1 MRHAR
6 AIVWAQFRTLVNFYS
21 KGHTGALIFTALLST
36 MWYAISALAA
46 VGVAIVMSQAE
57 RMDMIAQAAPRVLV
71 FMFGY
76 WQVVPLLLASTGAGL
91 DLRRLVVYPIRVREL
106 FAIEVLLRVTTSIEM
121 MCISAGAA
129 AGILLNP
136 RLPLWSLGAL
146 GLWVAFNLLLSAGL
160 RNLLGRVLARRGA
173 RELLMIAFVLLLAT
187 PQLLLVSG
195 IPDSIEGFL
204 SGFAAD
210 WWPWQVAARL
220 ITGSF
225 DPSSALALVAW
236 TAAAYW
242 FGRLQFIRGLSF
254 DAEAAAA
261 TVEREVPTGWADRVY
276 RLPGLAL
283 PDPLGAIVEK
293 EIRFLSRAPRFR
305 LVFLMGFTFGL
316 LIWLPLAF
324 RGGPNPEGFFASNY
338 LTFVTIYAL
347 MLLGEVS
354 FWNTFGFDREAVQI
368 YYLLPVPFGLVLL
381 AKNLA
386 ALIFVFLEITA
397 IAIVCA
403 LVGMPLTPGRL
414 LESYAIAL
422 VLTILLLGIG
432 NLGSTY
438 YPRPVNPAHSWRSS
452 SAGKF
457 QALMMLT
464 YPVLSFPVALAYLA
478 RYAFESH
485 WAFYTV
491 LAIGGAVG
499 LAFYWVATDSAVQ
512 AARARK
518 EHIVEALSQGEGPLA
533 A

>member
-1 MRHAR
+1 
-6 AIVWAQFRTLVNFYS
+6 
-21 KGHTGALIFTALLST
+21 
-36 MWYAISALAA
+36 
-46 VGVAIVMSQAE
+46 
-57 RMDMIAQAAPRVLV
+57 
-71 FMFGY
+71 
-76 WQVVPLLLASTGAGL
+76 
-91 DLRRLVVYPIRVREL
+91 
-106 FAIEVLLRVTTSIEM
+106 
-121 MCISAGAA
+121 
-129 AGILLNP
+129 
-136 RLPLWSLGAL
+136 
-146 GLWVAFNLLLSAGL
+146 
-160 RNLLGRVLARRGA
+160 
-173 RELLMIAFVLLLAT
+173 
-187 PQLLLVSG
+187 
-195 IPDSIEGFL
+195 
-204 SGFAAD
+204 
-210 WWPWQVAARL
+210 
-220 ITGSF
+220 
-225 DPSSALALVAW
+225 
-236 TAAAYW
+236 
-242 FGRLQFIRGLSF
+242 
-254 DAEAAAA
+254 
-261 TVEREVPTGWADRVY
+261 
-276 RLPGLAL
+276 
-283 PDPLGAIVEK
+283 
-293 EIRFLSRAPRFR
+293 
-305 LVFLMGFTFGL
+305 
-316 LIWLPLAF
+316 
-324 RGGPNPEGFFASNY
+324 
-338 LTFVTIYAL
+338 